1 MKTARGGGD
10 GDSRRGRGWRQQE
23 DGGGVDSRRR
33 EGVET
38 AGVGGSEDSRR
49 GRGWRQQEEGGGGDS
64 RRGWEVVKRSAMRV

>member
-1 MKTARGGGD
+1 M
-10 GDSRRGRGWRQQE
+10 
-23 DGGGVDSRRR
+23 R